1 MKILDLFSGL
11 GGASEAFLRAGDEVV
26 RIENNPALSHIPET
40 LLFDIKSKN
49 FDNYIMSEKSWRNA
63 KNEQWDLVWASPPCL
78 EFSMAYNA
86 PKSIARRK
94 GIDFQPNMTLVMRA
108 KEIIDYLQP
117 KYWVIENVMGAQ
129 EFFNPIFGKPTQII
143 NSFCLWGNFPQILM
157 PPNYHHLKHDVGS
170 QNPLRANYR
179 AIIPIEVSE
188 QLRRSILEQKTLGD
202 YV

>member
-1 MKILDLFSGL
+1 MRVFDLFSGL
-11 GGASEAFLRAGDEVV
+11 GGASEAFLKAGDEVI

-40 LLFDIKSKN
+40 ILFDINSKD
-49 FDNYIMSEKSWRNA
+49 FDNFIMSKSMN
-63 KNEQWDLVWASPPCL
+63 KHFDLVWASPPCL

-86 PKSIARRK
+86 PKSVARRE
-94 GIDFQPNMTLVMRA
+94 GIDFKPNMQLVLRA

-117 KYWVIENVMGAQ
+117 TYWVIENVMGAQ
-129 EFFNPIFGKPTQII
+129 EFFNPILGKPTQII
-143 NSFCLWGNFPQILM
+143 NSFCLWGNFTRIVM

-179 AIIPIEVSE
+179 ALIPLEVSE

>member
-1 MKILDLFSGL
+1 MRVLDLFSGL
-11 GGASEAFLRAGDEVV
+11 GGASEAFVNNGDEVIRV
-26 RIENNPALSHIPET
+26 ENNPRLFHIPYTEQ
-40 LLFDIKSKN
+40 FDIKSKK
-49 FDNYIMSEKSWRNA
+49 FDNYVMSEKAWRDA
-63 KNEQWDLVWASPPCL
+63 KNEQFDLVWASPPCL

-86 PKSIARRK
+86 PKSVARRE
-94 GIDFQPNMTLVMRA
+94 GIDFKPNMQLVLRA

-117 KYWVIENVMGAQ
+117 TYWVIENVMGAQ

-143 NSFCLWGNFPQILM
+143 NSFCLWGNFPQIIM

>member
-1 MKILDLFSGL
+1 MRVLDLFSGL
-11 GGASEAFLRAGDEVV
+11 GGASEAFLLAGDEVI
-26 RIENNPALSHIPET
+26 RIENNPLLSHIPNAK
-40 LLFDIKSKN
+40 LFDIKSKE
-49 FDNYIMSEKSWRNA
+49 FDNFIMTDQSMNKPF
-63 KNEQWDLVWASPPCL
+63 DLVWASPPCL

-94 GIDFQPNMTLVMRA
+94 GIDFKPNMTLVMRA

-143 NSFCLWGNFPQILM
+143 NSFCLWGNFPGIPM

-170 QNPLRANYR
+170 KNSLRANYR
-179 AIIPIEVSE
+179 AIVPFEVSE
-188 QLRRSILEQKTLGD
+188 QLRRSIIEQKTLGD
-202 YV
+202 WV

>member
-1 MKILDLFSGL
+1 MRVLDLFSGL
-11 GGASEAFLRAGDEVV
+11 GGASEAFLRSGDKVI
-26 RIENNPALSHIPET
+26 RIENNPLLSHIPNAK
-40 LLFDIKSKN
+40 LFDIKSKE
-49 FDNYIMSEKSWRNA
+49 FDNFIMTDQSMNKPF
-63 KNEQWDLVWASPPCL
+63 DLVWASPPCL
-78 EFSMAYNA
+78 EFSMAFNA

-94 GIDFQPNMTLVMRA
+94 GIDFKPNMTLVMRA

-143 NSFCLWGNFPQILM
+143 NSFCLWGNFPKIPM

-170 QNPLRANYR
+170 KNLLRSNYR
-179 AIIPIEVSE
+179 AIIPFEVSE
-188 QLRRSILEQKTLGD
+188 QLRRSIIEQKTLGD